1 MLSAQTQTLDQG
13 AVTVDVNA
21 LEVIKHTTTV
31 ADHQQQTTT
40 GVVIVLVLLE
50 VLGQISDALGEQSN
64 LDLRGAGVTLV
75 GCVGLDDFLLFLS
88 RKCTAS
94 SLYCCA
100 VLPAQYRR
108 ALYPRAK
115 HAKGTSYTTS
125 GPKSPADI
133 SAPAD
138 GRSSRHAMDASRPPN
153 NTTASAT
160 SSIAKNNRNEAQL
173 RVRTLSFDSF
183 LMHTS
188 RPTQSTA

>member
-75 GCVGLDDFLLFLS
+75 GCVGLETRQGNILHDVRTKIAGRYFRS
-88 RKCTAS
+88 
-94 SLYCCA
+94 
-100 VLPAQYRR
+100 
-108 ALYPRAK
+108 
-115 HAKGTSYTTS
+115 
-125 GPKSPADI
+125 
-133 SAPAD
+133 PAD

>member
-108 ALYPRAK
+108 HSLIRGETRQGNILLDVRTKRRPIFPVPRRRPFF
-115 HAKGTSYTTS
+115 T
-125 GPKSPADI
+125 
-133 SAPAD
+133 
-138 GRSSRHAMDASRPPN
+138 SRHGREQ
-153 NTTASAT
+153 TAEQHHG
-160 SSIAKNNRNEAQL
+160 KRDE
-173 RVRTLSFDSF
+173 FDCEE
-183 LMHTS
+183 
-188 RPTQSTA
+188 Q

>member
-75 GCVGLDDFLLFLS
+75 GCVGLDDFLLFLKS
-88 RKCTAS
+88 VVAPGVIVRPSGTPPGMAPRP
-94 SLYCCA
+94 A
-100 VLPAQYRR
+100 VQGLEKLHPAQIRKKDR
-108 ALYPRAK
+108 LLN
-115 HAKGTSYTTS
+115 G
-125 GPKSPADI
+125 
-133 SAPAD
+133 
-138 GRSSRHAMDASRPPN
+138 
-153 NTTASAT
+153 
-160 SSIAKNNRNEAQL
+160 
-173 RVRTLSFDSF
+173 
-183 LMHTS
+183 
-188 RPTQSTA
+188 

>member
-40 GVVIVLVLLE
+40 GVVIMLVL
-50 VLGQISDALGEQSN
+50 
-64 LDLRGAGVTLV
+64 
-75 GCVGLDDFLLFLS
+75 LS
-88 RKCTAS
+88 RKCHGILLILLRGAAGPIPTR
-94 SLYCCA
+94 SL
-100 VLPAQYRR
+100 
-108 ALYPRAK
+108 
-115 HAKGTSYTTS
+115 
-125 GPKSPADI
+125 
-133 SAPAD
+133 SAGETRQGNILHDVRTKIAGRYFRSPAD

>member
-88 RKCTAS
+88 RKCHGILLILLRGAAGPIPAR
-94 SLYCCA
+94 SLSAGETRQGNILHDVRTKIAGRYFR
-100 VLPAQYRR
+100 PPRR
-108 ALYPRAK
+108 RLFF
-115 HAKGTSYTTS
+115 T
-125 GPKSPADI
+125 
-133 SAPAD
+133 
-138 GRSSRHAMDASRPPN
+138 SRHGREQ
-153 NTTASAT
+153 TAEQHHG
-160 SSIAKNNRNEAQL
+160 KRDE
-173 RVRTLSFDSF
+173 FDCEE
-183 LMHTS
+183 
-188 RPTQSTA
+188 Q

>member
-75 GCVGLDDFLLFLS
+75 GCVGLDDFLLFRLILLRGAAGPIPARSLS
-88 RKCTAS
+88 AGETRQGNILHDVRTKIA
-94 SLYCCA
+94 
-100 VLPAQYRR
+100 
-108 ALYPRAK
+108 
-115 HAKGTSYTTS
+115 
-125 GPKSPADI
+125 
-133 SAPAD
+133 
-138 GRSSRHAMDASRPPN
+138 GRYFRPP
-153 NTTASAT
+153 
-160 SSIAKNNRNEAQL
+160 
-173 RVRTLSFDSF
+173 
-183 LMHTS
+183 
-188 RPTQSTA
+188 STIVLHVTPWT

>member
-94 SLYCCA
+94 SLFCCA

-115 HAKGTSYTTS
+115 HAKRTSYTTS

-133 SAPAD
+133 SAPVD
-138 GRSSRHAMDASRPPN
+138 DCSSRHAMDASRPPN